1 MASPKALKELYF
13 ISDRFDI
20 QLFAEERT
28 EPATPRRRRR
38 VREEGQVARSTELNA
53 FVIISVGLLT
63 LLLFE
68 ELLRR
73 DVFFMTQYI
82 FSNLHL
88 VKLNGIK
95 LDSMNKAQ
103 GDIIRFFFK
112 IASPF
117 FLISFIGALAVN
129 VIQVGFHITFKPFA
143 FNLNR
148 LNPVV
153 GLSRVFSLRSL
164 VELIKGSVKAILVGY
179 VLYRFIRADYPVY
192 LDSLLIPFPNNL
204 VVISKLILYT
214 LLKILPVLLVL
225 AIVDY
230 SYQKWEFERSIRMS
244 KYEIKEEYKQVEGD
258 PRIKAKIREKQREL
272 ARRRMMQEVPKAQV
286 VITNPVMVAVALRY
300 DPDVMN
306 APIVVAKGERLIAQ
320 RIRKIAEEHGI
331 PIVEDKALA
340 WTLYKTV
347 DVGDEIPPELYKAVA
362 EVLAFVYRLKEEA
375 A

>member
-1 MASPKALKELYF
+1 MGFPRELKRCYF
-13 ISDRFDI
+13 ISGRFDL
-20 QLFAEERT
+20 QLFAEEKT

-38 VREEGQVARSTELNA
+38 VREEGQVARSAELNA
-53 FVIISVGLLT
+53 FVIISVGLLS

-68 ELLRR
+68 ELLRE
-73 DVFFMTQYI
+73 DIFSMTRYI

-88 VKLNGIK
+88 TRLSGIN
-95 LDSMNKAQ
+95 LDNAIRGQSE
-103 GDIIRFFFK
+103 ILRFFLK
-112 IASPF
+112 IISPF
-117 FLISFIGALAVN
+117 FLFSLVGAIAVN
-129 VIQVGFHITFKPFA
+129 IFQVGFHLTFKPLA

-153 GLSRVFSLRSL
+153 GLGRIFSLRSL

-179 VLYRFIRADYPVY
+179 LLYRFIKADYPAY
-192 LDSLLIPFPNNL
+192 LDSLLVPFPNNL
-204 VVISKLILYT
+204 IMISKLIFFT
-214 LLKILPVLLVL
+214 LLKVLPLLLIL
-225 AIVDY
+225 AIIDY
-230 SYQKWEFERSIRMS
+230 TYQKWEFERSIRMS

-258 PRIKAKIREKQREL
+258 PRVRAKIREKQREL

-300 DPDVMN
+300 DPEIMN
-306 APIVVAKGERLIAQ
+306 APIVVAKGERLIAE
-320 RIRKIAEEHGI
+320 RIKRIAEEHGI

-362 EVLAFVYRLKEEA
+362 EVLAFVYRLGKEVA
-375 A
+375 